1 MRYLLEGSIRPV
13 GDRIRVSAQLIESS
27 SGEHL
32 WAEKYDRP
40 ATEMSDV
47 QDDVIAEIIGTLDA
61 QISTAEL
68 LKKV

>member
-1 MRYLLEGSIRPV
+1 
-13 GDRIRVSAQLIESS
+13 LIESS